1 MSGVN
6 CSMAATPHELI
17 PTRATLIARLR
28 NWQDQS
34 SWQDFF
40 DTYWNLIYGVAL
52 QGGLTPAEAEEVVQ
66 ETIISVAKHMP
77 TFKYDPE
84 IGSFKGWLLN
94 MTRWRITD
102 QLRKRGAHV
111 PIRETE
117 DGPGAGDEE
126 MVGPD
131 LEKVWDN
138 EWEKH
143 LATIALDRV
152 KKRTDPK
159 LYQVFDFYVNKEW
172 DPEKVAKAFGLPVA
186 QVYLAKH
193 RIMELI
199 IKEVERLK
207 KEIV

>member
-6 CSMAATPHELI
+6 CTMALTPHELI
-17 PTRATLIARLR
+17 PTRATLISRLK

-40 DTYWNLIYGVAL
+40 DTYWHLIYGVAL

-77 TFKYDPE
+77 TFKYDPA
-84 IGSFKGWLLN
+84 IGSFKGWLLT
-94 MTRWRITD
+94 MTRWRILD
-102 QLRKRGAHV
+102 QIRKQRPH
-111 PIRETE
+111 ETY
-117 DGPGAGDEE
+117 D
-126 MVGPD
+126 D
-131 LEKVWDN
+131 LEEKTDVVQKAEANMELEQLWDS

-143 LATIALDRV
+143 IAAVAMDRV
-152 KKRTDPK
+152 KKLEPK
-159 LYQVFDFYVNKEW
+159 HYQIFDFYVNKEW
-172 DPEKVAKAFGLPVA
+172 DPERVAKSFGMTVA

-199 IKEVERLK
+199 KKEVERLK
-207 KEIV
+207 KEII